1 MEKVSLNRYSYEDQ
15 SASQSARRIS
25 GMFCPDCGA
34 ENSRGQKYC
43 TRCGTNLIVIDR
55 AREIVSEMTA
65 GTPAP
70 QFESSTIIKSVAWI
84 SIFGFIFITLGAL
97 IITAIDEARTPM
109 GIFFGLGG
117 FTALVL
123 ICRYLLRLVKSE
135 SRTEDKKSSRHSDY
149 IPPATPKVTNRAL
162 NESSPSYNSIIEE
175 PTQQLEGERQKR

>member
-1 MEKVSLNRYSYEDQ
+1 MEKVSLNRYSYAD
-15 SASQSARRIS
+15 QSARRIS

-65 GTPAP
+65 GTPVS

-84 SIFGFIFITLGAL
+84 SIFGFIFITIGSLV
-97 IITAIDEARTPM
+97 ITAIDGARTPM
-109 GIFFGLGG
+109 GIFFGIFG

-123 ICRYLLRLVKSE
+123 ICRRLLGLVKSADRVE
-135 SRTEDKKSSRHSDY
+135 KSSRQADY
-149 IPPATPKVTNRAL
+149 IPPVTPKATNRAL
-162 NESSPSYNSIIEE
+162 NEPSPSYNSIIEE
-175 PTQQLEGERQKR
+175 PTQQFEAERQKR